1 MKEIPLLTANDI
13 ECRIQSVN
21 DKGAVLLLYKT
32 ARADMRI
39 LDEVVGSMNWQRQHE
54 VVNGNLFCTIS
65 IYDPDKGQWVSKQD
79 CGVPSNTQG
88 EKGEASDAFK
98 RAGFSWGI
106 GRELY
111 DSPFIWISGKVG
123 KYDRFHVTDIQYD
136 REKREFTRLTIFDD
150 KGKERYRLGTKTD
163 RPQKDDSTEEERR
176 KKGIEAIEQMARKL
190 PGFDL
195 YEYMGVMTGERSLSR
210 LSVKQL
216 ESVYKKLKQQSE
228 HSHEVRL

>member
-1 MKEIPLLTANDI
+1 MKEIPLLTKEDI

-39 LDEVVGSMNWQRQHE
+39 LDEVFGAMNWQRHHE

-65 IYDPDKGQWVSKQD
+65 IYDADKGQWVSKQD

-111 DSPFIWISGKVG
+111 DSPFIWIAGKVG

-136 REKREFTRLTIFDD
+136 REKREFTRLTICDD
-150 KGKERYRLGTKTD
+150 KGKERYRLNGTKTD
-163 RPQKDDSTEEERR
+163 RPKAKEPTPDDRRQKGIAAIVELVKKNNAAEAFADFLKQTTKKDDLNALTIAEL
-176 KKGIEAIEQMARKL
+176 Q
-190 PGFDL
+190 
-195 YEYMGVMTGERSLSR
+195 
-210 LSVKQL
+210 
-216 ESVYKKLKQQSE
+216 SVYKGFKAWLEGGK
-228 HSHEVRL
+228 

>member
-1 MKEIPLLTANDI
+1 MKEIPLLTKEDI

-39 LDEVVGSMNWQRQHE
+39 LDEVFGAMNWQRQHE

-65 IYDPDKGQWVSKQD
+65 IYDPNKGQWVSKQD

-111 DSPFIWISGKVG
+111 D
-123 KYDRFHVTDIQYD
+123 RFHVTDIQYD
-136 REKREFTRLTIFDD
+136 REKREFTRLTICDD

>member
-1 MKEIPLLTANDI
+1 MKEIPLLTKEDI

-39 LDEVVGSMNWQRQHE
+39 LDEVFGAMNWQRHHE

-65 IYDPDKGQWVSKQD
+65 IYDADKGQWVSKQD

-111 DSPFIWISGKVG
+111 DSPFIWIAGKVG

-136 REKREFTRLTIFDD
+136 REKREFTRLTICDD

-163 RPQKDDSTEEERR
+163 RPQSTDDRRQKGVAAIAELVKKHNAAEAFADFLKQTTKKDDLNALTIDELQ
-176 KKGIEAIEQMARKL
+176 G
-190 PGFDL
+190 
-195 YEYMGVMTGERSLSR
+195 
-210 LSVKQL
+210 
-216 ESVYKKLKQQSE
+216 VYKGFKKWLEGGK
-228 HSHEVRL
+228 

>member
-1 MKEIPLLTANDI
+1 MKEIPLLTKEDI

-39 LDEVVGSMNWQRQHE
+39 LDEVFGAMNWQRQHE

-136 REKREFTRLTIFDD
+136 REKREFTRLTICDD

-176 KKGIEAIEQMARKL
+176 KKRN
-190 PGFDL
+190 
-195 YEYMGVMTGERSLSR
+195 
-210 LSVKQL
+210 
-216 ESVYKKLKQQSE
+216 
-228 HSHEVRL
+228 

>member
-1 MKEIPLLTANDI
+1 MKEIPLLSVEDI

-39 LDEVVGSMNWQRQHE
+39 LDEVVGSMNWQRHHE
-54 VVNGNLFCTIS
+54 VINGNLFCTIS

-111 DSPFIWISGKVG
+111 DSPFIWIAGKVG

-136 REKREFTRLTIFDD
+136 REKREFTRLTICDD

-163 RPQKDDSTEEERR
+163 RPQPTDDRRHKGITAIAELVRKNNAAEAFDDFLKQTTKKDDLNALTIDEL
-176 KKGIEAIEQMARKL
+176 Q
-190 PGFDL
+190 
-195 YEYMGVMTGERSLSR
+195 
-210 LSVKQL
+210 
-216 ESVYKKLKQQSE
+216 SVYKGFKAWLEGGK
-228 HSHEVRL
+228 

>member
-1 MKEIPLLTANDI
+1 MKEIPLLSVEDI

-39 LDEVVGSMNWQRQHE
+39 LDEVVGAMNWQRHHE
-54 VVNGNLFCTIS
+54 VINGNLFCTIS
-65 IYDPDKGQWVSKQD
+65 IYDADKGQWVSKQD

-136 REKREFTRLTIFDD
+136 REKREFTRLTICDD

>member
-1 MKEIPLLTANDI
+1 MKEIPLLSVEDI

-39 LDEVVGSMNWQRQHE
+39 LDEVFGAMSWQRHHE

-65 IYDPDKGQWVSKQD
+65 IYDADKGQWVSKQD

-111 DSPFIWISGKVG
+111 DSPFIWIAGKVG

-136 REKREFTRLTIFDD
+136 REKREFTRLTICDD
-150 KGKERYRLGTKTD
+150 KGKERYRLNGTKTD
-163 RPQKDDSTEEERR
+163 RPKAKEPTADDRRQKGIAAIVELVKKNNAAEAFADFLKQTTKKDDLNALTITEL
-176 KKGIEAIEQMARKL
+176 Q
-190 PGFDL
+190 
-195 YEYMGVMTGERSLSR
+195 
-210 LSVKQL
+210 
-216 ESVYKKLKQQSE
+216 SVYKGFKKWLEGGK
-228 HSHEVRL
+228 

>member
-1 MKEIPLLTANDI
+1 MKEIPLLSVEDI

-39 LDEVVGSMNWQRQHE
+39 LDEVVGAMNWQRHHE

-123 KYDRFHVTDIQYD
+123 KYDRFHVTEIQYD
-136 REKREFTRLTIFDD
+136 REKREFTRLTICDD

-163 RPQKDDSTEEERR
+163 RPQSADDRRQKGIAAIVELMKKHNAAEAFADFLKQTTKKDDLNALTIDEL
-176 KKGIEAIEQMARKL
+176 Q
-190 PGFDL
+190 
-195 YEYMGVMTGERSLSR
+195 
-210 LSVKQL
+210 
-216 ESVYKKLKQQSE
+216 SVYKGFKKWLEGGK
-228 HSHEVRL
+228 

>member
-1 MKEIPLLTANDI
+1 MKEIPLLTKEDI

-39 LDEVVGSMNWQRQHE
+39 LDEVFGAMNWQRHHE
-54 VVNGNLFCTIS
+54 VINGNLFCTIS
-65 IYDPDKGQWVSKQD
+65 IYDADKGQWVSKQD

-123 KYDRFHVTDIQYD
+123 KYDRFHVTEIQYD
-136 REKREFTRLTIFDD
+136 REKREFARLTICDD
-150 KGKERYRLGTKTD
+150 KGKERYRLNGTKTD
-163 RPQKDDSTEEERR
+163 RPQPTDDRRQKGITAIAELVKQHNAAEAFADFLKQTTQKDDLNALTITEL
-176 KKGIEAIEQMARKL
+176 Q
-190 PGFDL
+190 
-195 YEYMGVMTGERSLSR
+195 
-210 LSVKQL
+210 
-216 ESVYKKLKQQSE
+216 SVYKGFKKWLEGGK
-228 HSHEVRL
+228 

>member
-1 MKEIPLLTANDI
+1 MKEIPLLTANDV
-13 ECRIQSVN
+13 ECRIKKITN
-21 DKGAVLLLYKT
+21 EGAVLLLYKT
-32 ARADMRI
+32 ARVDMRI
-39 LDEVVGSMNWQRQHE
+39 LDEVYGSMNWQRHHE
-54 VVNGNLFCTIS
+54 VINNNLFCTIS
-65 IYDPDKGQWVSKQD
+65 VWDSEKSQWVSKQD
-79 CGVPSNTQG
+79 VGTESNAEA
-88 EKGEASDAFK
+88 EKGQASDAFK
-98 RAGFSWGI
+98 RAGFAWGI

-111 DSPFIWISGKVG
+111 DSPFIWISGKVD

-136 REKREFTRLTIFDD
+136 REKQEFTRLVIFDD

>member
-1 MKEIPLLTANDI
+1 MKEIPLLTKEDI

-39 LDEVVGSMNWQRQHE
+39 LDEVFGAMNWQRHHE

-111 DSPFIWISGKVG
+111 DSPFIWIAGKVG

-136 REKREFTRLTIFDD
+136 REKREFTRLTICDD

-163 RPQKDDSTEEERR
+163 HQQKDDSTEEERR

-195 YEYMGVMTGERSLSR
+195 HEYMGVMTGEQSLSR

-228 HSHEVRL
+228 HSHEVCL

>member
-1 MKEIPLLTANDI
+1 MKEIPLLTKEDI

-39 LDEVVGSMNWQRQHE
+39 LDEVFGAMNWQRHHE

-65 IYDPDKGQWVSKQD
+65 IYDADKGQWVSKQD

-98 RAGFSWGI
+98 RAGFSLGI

-136 REKREFTRLTIFDD
+136 REKREFTRLTICDD

-163 RPQKDDSTEEERR
+163 RPQSTDDRRQKGLAAISELVKTHKAEQPFADWLKDTMKVESLDWLTV
-176 KKGIEAIEQMARKL
+176 EQLA
-190 PGFDL
+190 
-195 YEYMGVMTGERSLSR
+195 E
-210 LSVKQL
+210 
-216 ESVYKKLKQQSE
+216 VYKGFKKWIES
-228 HSHEVRL
+228 

>member
-1 MKEIPLLTANDI
+1 MKEIPLLTKEDI

-39 LDEVVGSMNWQRQHE
+39 LDEVVGSMNWQRHHE

-111 DSPFIWISGKVG
+111 DSPFIWISGKVE
-123 KYDRFHVTDIQYD
+123 KYDHFHVTDIKYD
-136 REKREFTRLTIFDD
+136 REKREFTRLAIFDD
-150 KGKERYRLGTKTD
+150 KGKERYRLGGTKTD
-163 RPQKDDSTEEERR
+163 RPQSTDDRR
-176 KKGIEAIEQMARKL
+176 HKGIVAIAELVKKNNAAEAFADWLKDTMKVESLDGLTVEQLGAVYK
-190 PGFDL
+190 GF
-195 YEYMGVMTGERSLSR
+195 
-210 LSVKQL
+210 KKWL
-216 ESVYKKLKQQSE
+216 ES
-228 HSHEVRL
+228 

>member
-1 MKEIPLLTANDI
+1 MKEIPLLTKEDI

-39 LDEVVGSMNWQRQHE
+39 LDEVFGAMNWQRHHE

-65 IYDPDKGQWVSKQD
+65 IYDPDKGQWISKQD

-111 DSPFIWISGKVG
+111 DSPFIWIAGKVG

-136 REKREFTRLTIFDD
+136 REKREFTRLTICDD

-163 RPQKDDSTEEERR
+163 RPQSKDSTDDRRQKGVAAIAELVKKNNAAEAFADFLKQTTKKDDLNALTIDEL
-176 KKGIEAIEQMARKL
+176 QN
-190 PGFDL
+190 
-195 YEYMGVMTGERSLSR
+195 
-210 LSVKQL
+210 
-216 ESVYKKLKQQSE
+216 VYKGFKKWLEGGK
-228 HSHEVRL
+228 

>member
-1 MKEIPLLTANDI
+1 MKEIPLLTKEDI

-39 LDEVVGSMNWQRQHE
+39 LDEVFGAMNWQRHHE

-65 IYDPDKGQWVSKQD
+65 IYDADKGQWVSKQD

-111 DSPFIWISGKVG
+111 DSPFICSRFAMTKAKNVIVLERKRITRRSQPMTA
-123 KYDRFHVTDIQYD
+123 DRKALRQ
-136 REKREFTRLTIFDD
+136 
-150 KGKERYRLGTKTD
+150 
-163 RPQKDDSTEEERR
+163 
-176 KKGIEAIEQMARKL
+176 
-190 PGFDL
+190 
-195 YEYMGVMTGERSLSR
+195 SLNW
-210 LSVKQL
+210 
-216 ESVYKKLKQQSE
+216 
-228 HSHEVRL
+228 

>member
-1 MKEIPLLTANDI
+1 MKEIPLLTKEDI

-39 LDEVVGSMNWQRQHE
+39 LDEVVGPMNWQRHHE

-65 IYDPDKGQWVSKQD
+65 IYDADKGQWVSKQD

-136 REKREFTRLTIFDD
+136 REKREFTRLTICDD
-150 KGKERYRLGTKTD
+150 KGKERYRLNGTKTD
-163 RPQKDDSTEEERR
+163 RQKAKEPTEEERR
-176 KKGIEAIEQMARKL
+176 QKGIEAIAELVKKHKAEQPFTDWLKDTMKVESLDGLTVEQLGAVYK
-190 PGFDL
+190 GFK
-195 YEYMGVMTGERSLSR
+195 RW
-210 LSVKQL
+210 L
-216 ESVYKKLKQQSE
+216 ES
-228 HSHEVRL
+228 

>member
-1 MKEIPLLTANDI
+1 MKEIPLLTKEDI

-39 LDEVVGSMNWQRQHE
+39 LDEVFGAMNWQRHHE

-136 REKREFTRLTIFDD
+136 REKREFTRLAICDD
-150 KGKERYRLGTKTD
+150 KGKERYRLGGTKTD
-163 RPQKDDSTEEERR
+163 RPQQPTDDRRQKGVAAIAELVKKNNAAEAFADFLKQTTKKDDLNALTIDEL
-176 KKGIEAIEQMARKL
+176 Q
-190 PGFDL
+190 
-195 YEYMGVMTGERSLSR
+195 
-210 LSVKQL
+210 
-216 ESVYKKLKQQSE
+216 SVYKGFKKWLEGGK
-228 HSHEVRL
+228 

>member
-1 MKEIPLLTANDI
+1 MKEIPLLTKEDI
-13 ECRIQSVN
+13 ECRIQLVN
-21 DKGAVLLLYKT
+21 EKGAVLLLYKT

-39 LDEVVGSMNWQRQHE
+39 LDEIVGSMNWQRHHD

-65 IYDPDKGQWVSKQD
+65 IYDPDKSQWVSKQD

-111 DSPFIWISGKVG
+111 DSPFIWIAGKVG

-136 REKREFTRLTIFDD
+136 REKREFTRLTICDD

-163 RPQKDDSTEEERR
+163 RPQSTDDRRQKGVAAIAELVKKHNAAEAFADFLKQTTKKDDLNALTIDELQ
-176 KKGIEAIEQMARKL
+176 G
-190 PGFDL
+190 
-195 YEYMGVMTGERSLSR
+195 
-210 LSVKQL
+210 
-216 ESVYKKLKQQSE
+216 VYKGFKKWLEGGK
-228 HSHEVRL
+228 

>member
-1 MKEIPLLTANDI
+1 MKEIPLLTKEDI

-39 LDEVVGSMNWQRQHE
+39 LDEVFGAMNWQRHHE

-65 IYDPDKGQWVSKQD
+65 IYDADKGQWVSKQD

-111 DSPFIWISGKVG
+111 DSPFIWIAGKVG

-136 REKREFTRLTIFDD
+136 REKREFTRLVIFDD

-163 RPQKDDSTEEERR
+163 RQQSTDDRRQKGVAAIAELVKKNNAAEAFADFLKQTTKKDDLNALTIDEL
-176 KKGIEAIEQMARKL
+176 Q
-190 PGFDL
+190 
-195 YEYMGVMTGERSLSR
+195 
-210 LSVKQL
+210 
-216 ESVYKKLKQQSE
+216 SVYKGFKKWLEGGK
-228 HSHEVRL
+228 

>member
-1 MKEIPLLTANDI
+1 MKEIPLLTKEDI

-21 DKGAVLLLYKT
+21 EKGAVLLLYKT

-39 LDEVVGSMNWQRQHE
+39 LDEVFGAMNWQRHHE

-65 IYDPDKGQWVSKQD
+65 IYDPEKGQWVSKQD

-136 REKREFTRLTIFDD
+136 REKREFTLLVICDD
-150 KGKERYRLGTKTD
+150 KGKERYRLNGTKTD
-163 RPQKDDSTEEERR
+163 RQQPTDDRRHKGIVAIAELVRKNNAAEAFADFLKQATKKDDLNALTIDEL
-176 KKGIEAIEQMARKL
+176 Q
-190 PGFDL
+190 
-195 YEYMGVMTGERSLSR
+195 
-210 LSVKQL
+210 
-216 ESVYKKLKQQSE
+216 SVYKGFKAWLEGGK
-228 HSHEVRL
+228 

>member
-1 MKEIPLLTANDI
+1 MKEIPLLTKEDI

-39 LDEVVGSMNWQRQHE
+39 LDEVFGAMNWQRHHE

-111 DSPFIWISGKVG
+111 DSPFIWIAGKVG

-136 REKREFTRLTIFDD
+136 REKREFTRLTICDD

-163 RPQKDDSTEEERR
+163 RPQQSTDDRRQKGVAAIAELVKKNNAAEAFTDFLKQTTKKDDLNALTIAEL
-176 KKGIEAIEQMARKL
+176 Q
-190 PGFDL
+190 
-195 YEYMGVMTGERSLSR
+195 
-210 LSVKQL
+210 
-216 ESVYKKLKQQSE
+216 SVYKGFKAWLEGGK
-228 HSHEVRL
+228 

>member
-1 MKEIPLLTANDI
+1 MKEIPLLTKEDI

-39 LDEVVGSMNWQRQHE
+39 LDEVVGSMNWQRHHD

-111 DSPFIWISGKVG
+111 DSPFIWIAGKVG

-136 REKREFTRLTIFDD
+136 REKREFTRLTIYDD

-163 RPQKDDSTEEERR
+163 RPQSTDDRRQKGIAAIAELVKKNNAAEAFADFLKQTTKKDDLNALTIAEL
-176 KKGIEAIEQMARKL
+176 Q
-190 PGFDL
+190 
-195 YEYMGVMTGERSLSR
+195 
-210 LSVKQL
+210 
-216 ESVYKKLKQQSE
+216 SVYKGFKTWLEGGK
-228 HSHEVRL
+228 

>member
-1 MKEIPLLTANDI
+1 MKEIPLLTKEDI

-39 LDEVVGSMNWQRQHE
+39 LDEVVGSMNWQRHHE

-136 REKREFTRLTIFDD
+136 REKREFTRLTICDD
-150 KGKERYRLGTKTD
+150 KGKERYRLNGTKTD
-163 RPQKDDSTEEERR
+163 RPQAKEPTDEERR
-176 KKGIEAIEQMARKL
+176 QKGIAAISELVKKNNAAKSFADFLKQTTKKD
-190 PGFDL
+190 DL
-195 YEYMGVMTGERSLSR
+195 NALTIDEL
-210 LSVKQL
+210 Q
-216 ESVYKKLKQQSE
+216 SVYKGFKKWLEGGK
-228 HSHEVRL
+228 

>member
-1 MKEIPLLTANDI
+1 MKEIPLLTKEDI
-13 ECRIQSVN
+13 ECRIQSVS

-39 LDEVVGSMNWQRQHE
+39 LDEVVGSMNWQRHHE

-111 DSPFIWISGKVG
+111 DSPFIWIAGKVG
-123 KYDRFHVTDIQYD
+123 KYDCFHVTDIQYD

-163 RPQKDDSTEEERR
+163 RPQKKEPTEGERR
-176 KKGIEAIEQMARKL
+176 QKGIAAIAELVKKNNAAEAFADFLKQTTKKD
-190 PGFDL
+190 DL
-195 YEYMGVMTGERSLSR
+195 NALTIDEL
-210 LSVKQL
+210 Q
-216 ESVYKKLKQQSE
+216 SVYKGFKAWLEGGK
-228 HSHEVRL
+228 

>member
-1 MKEIPLLTANDI
+1 MKEIPLLSVEDI

-39 LDEVVGSMNWQRQHE
+39 LDEVFGAMNWQRHHE
-54 VVNGNLFCTIS
+54 VINGNLFCTIS

-111 DSPFIWISGKVG
+111 DSPFIWIAGKVG
-123 KYDRFHVTDIQYD
+123 KYDRFYVTDIQYD
-136 REKREFTRLTIFDD
+136 REKREFTRLTICDD
-150 KGKERYRLGTKTD
+150 KGKERYRLNGTKTD
-163 RPQKDDSTEEERR
+163 RPQTTDDRR
-176 KKGIEAIEQMARKL
+176 QKGITAIAELVKKHKAEQPFIDWLKDTMKV
-190 PGFDL
+190 
-195 YEYMGVMTGERSLSR
+195 ESLDG
-210 LSVKQL
+210 LTVEQL
-216 ESVYKKLKQQSE
+216 GAVYKGFKKWIES
-228 HSHEVRL
+228 